1 MKDSNPLSDIVISI
15 PDISR
20 YTIMNISIEVWM
32 PRLKTGSLILNF
44 SQTQLS
50 IYKIGSILLPISKGC
65 SQGLNETVHIHNS
78 SVPNKKCS
86 IHFTFYELY

>member
-1 MKDSNPLSDIVISI
+1 MKHSNTLSDIVISI
-15 PDISR
+15 PNISR
-20 YTIMNISIEVWM
+20 YTIMNRSIEVWM
-32 PRLKTGSLILNF
+32 PRFKTGPLILNF

-65 SQGLNETVHIHNS
+65 LQGLNEIVHINNS
-78 SVPNKKCS
+78 SVPNRKCS